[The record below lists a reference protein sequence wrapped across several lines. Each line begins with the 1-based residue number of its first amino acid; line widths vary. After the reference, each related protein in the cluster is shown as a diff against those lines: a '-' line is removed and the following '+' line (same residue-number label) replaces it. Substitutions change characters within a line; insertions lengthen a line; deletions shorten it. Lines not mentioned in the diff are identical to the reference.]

1 MSSSSSSPTSGG
13 SPSVRGGD
21 IETFKEEARQTY
33 EEQQRLLEEQQ
44 RFLRRMLVAHAA
56 EVCKKDRE
64 LHNLQQGIRKLAG
77 LIKER
82 NIREPE

>member
-1 MSSSSSSPTSGG
+1 MSSSSSPTSGG

-33 EEQQRLLEEQQ
+33 EEQQR
-44 RFLRRMLVAHAA
+44 FLRRMLVSHAA